1 VTGILGGG
9 EEEAGEIASDR
20 TDNSLPLQQKFDKAW
35 EGLYI
40 CRGWGRVLKIV
51 TRPVVDQSGYQG

>member
-1 VTGILGGG
+1 MG
-9 EEEAGEIASDR
+9 EGEAGEVAGDW
-20 TDNSLPLQQKFDKAW
+20 TDNSLSLQQKFDRAW

-40 CRGWGRVLKIV
+40 CRGRGRVLKIV